1 LQLGELL
8 AYAPYDPGDSAWPH
22 RAVRDLLEELR
33 SENIERGIVT
43 EQHSKRGAYWKGM
56 FEGGRQERGLAAQAR
71 ESAQASQQW
80 PRTAAMLMTISAMWD
95 HQADRADQEA
105 EKDKIRFG

>member
-1 LQLGELL
+1 
-8 AYAPYDPGDSAWPH
+8 
-22 RAVRDLLEELR
+22 
-33 SENIERGIVT
+33 
-43 EQHSKRGAYWKGM
+43 M